1 MGVMGAADRSDLP
14 PLNGVDTHTM
24 AILMRSLERSPEHA
38 DMSWRATVTW
48 TGGLRSESR
57 VRHFDPIVSD
67 EPEAI
72 GGTDE
77 APNPVEQ
84 LLAALGNCYAVGY
97 AVNASLAG
105 IEIRSLEI
113 DLEGDL
119 DLDVFIGVRPGQA
132 GFRAI
137 RANVRLDAD
146 ADADALQ
153 VLHETV
159 IGGSPV
165 GHTLTLPVPVRV
177 TFD

>member
-1 MGVMGAADRSDLP
+1 MGAAKRSDLP
-14 PLNGVDTHTM
+14 PLNGVDTDTM
-24 AILMRSLERSPEHA
+24 KILMRSLERNPEHA
-38 DMSWRATVTW
+38 DMSWGATVTW

-57 VRHFDPIVSD
+57 VRQFDPIASD

-72 GGTDE
+72 GGTDR

-105 IEIRSLEI
+105 IELRSLEI
-113 DLEGDL
+113 ALEGDL
-119 DLDVFIGVRPGQA
+119 DLDVFMGLRSGQA
-132 GFRAI
+132 GFKAI

-146 ADADALQ
+146 ADAEAVQ
-153 VLHETV
+153 ELHDTV
-159 IGGSPV
+159 IGASPV
-165 GHTLTLPVPVRV
+165 GKTLAAPVPLSV

>member
-1 MGVMGAADRSDLP
+1 MGAAGRSDLP
-14 PLNGVDTHTM
+14 PLNGVDTDTVKM
-24 AILMRSLERSPEHA
+24 LMRSLERNPEHA
-38 DMSWRATVTW
+38 HLSWRARVTW

-57 VRHFDPIVSD
+57 VRKFDPVASD

-72 GGTDE
+72 GGSDE

-105 IEIRSLEI
+105 IELHSLEI

-119 DLDVFIGVRPGQA
+119 DLDVFMGVRRGQA
-132 GFRAI
+132 GFTAI
-137 RANVRLDAD
+137 RASVRLDCDGDDEAIRE
-146 ADADALQ
+146 
-153 VLHETV
+153 LHETV

-165 GHTLTLPVPVRV
+165 GHTLTIPVPVSV
-177 TFD
+177 TFG